1 MVQVWDGAV
10 ILKYFWKSFGSSWE
24 ASEDVMS
31 CLLCGFLQV
40 LVAELVV
47 EVSRLIKSHPKLFL
61 KKIITIIF

>member
-24 ASEDVMS
+24 TGEDGMS

-40 LVAELVV
+40 LVAELVA
-47 EVSRLIKSHPKLFL
+47 EVSRFIKSNPKLF
-61 KKIITIIF
+61 KKLLL